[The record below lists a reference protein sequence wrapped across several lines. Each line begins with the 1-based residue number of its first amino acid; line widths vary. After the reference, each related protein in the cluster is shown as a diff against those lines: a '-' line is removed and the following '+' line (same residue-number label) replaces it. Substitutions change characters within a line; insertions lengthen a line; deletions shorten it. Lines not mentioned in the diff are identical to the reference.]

1 MEVEAIT
8 HHKGSIMTEEVKEV
22 TVTENWRPKVIIIGT
37 VLGAL
42 LGLAAAYL
50 YVQNWEEGERPKISV
65 GEGVKL
71 GLLSFGLLRNI
82 AKLHE

>member
-1 MEVEAIT
+1 
-8 HHKGSIMTEEVKEV
+8 MTEEAKEI
-22 TVTENWRPKVIIIGT
+22 TVNENWRPKVLIVGT
-37 VLGAL
+37 ALGAL

-50 YVQNWEEGERPKISV
+50 YVQNWEEGEQPKISV
-65 GEGVKL
+65 GEGVRL